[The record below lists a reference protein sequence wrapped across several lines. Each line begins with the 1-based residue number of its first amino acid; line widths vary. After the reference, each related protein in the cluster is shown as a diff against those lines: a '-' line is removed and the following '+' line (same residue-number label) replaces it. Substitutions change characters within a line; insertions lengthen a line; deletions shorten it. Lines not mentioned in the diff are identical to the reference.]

1 MSETT
6 GKKTTILA
14 LDLGGSK
21 MLSALVDVF
30 ESADGG
36 RQTELRGV
44 ARRALTKDAG
54 RDGVWAAILD
64 ATAETFERT
73 GESWDAVASIG
84 ATIPGVADPKRG
96 YWVYAP
102 FSGIADFPLADELR
116 AQFVKPVFADNDVN
130 ACAWA
135 EKVFGACQGVDN
147 FVWITIS
154 NGIGGGLVLD
164 GKVYAGKFSGAAEI
178 GHFNVVEDG
187 GALCGCGNRG
197 CLEATAAG
205 PGIARRY
212 RESVAKIA
220 ESAQNAERAENV
232 GNGGEDNEASPAL
245 RDAWLRYLTSNRKS
259 VDAKAEVEAA
269 QRATAADVAD
279 EARRGN
285 PIAVKVYDDTGR
297 YVGRAASYA
306 ANLVNPEKI
315 VIGGGVAGSFDLFY
329 PALWKTFERCLFK
342 ATNKTLT
349 IEKTGLGYEAGL
361 MGAASLA
368 FSPYC

>member
-1 MSETT
+1 MSE
-6 GKKTTILA
+6 KTTILA

-30 ESADGG
+30 VSASGE
-36 RQTELRGV
+36 RKTALRGV
-44 ARRALTKDAG
+44 ARRALAKDAG
-54 RDGVWAAILD
+54 RDGVWRAILD
-64 ATAETFERT
+64 ATAETFEQT
-73 GESWDAVASIG
+73 GESWENVASIG
-84 ATIPGVADPKRG
+84 ATIPGVADPSRG

-116 AQFVKPVFADNDVN
+116 ARFGKPVFADNDVN

-178 GHFNVVEDG
+178 GHFNVVEN
-187 GALCGCGNRG
+187 GAPCGCGNRG

-212 RESVAKIA
+212 RELVKDVFS
-220 ESAQNAERAENV
+220 
-232 GNGGEDNEASPAL
+232 GGDAASSGL
-245 RDAWLRYLTSNRKS
+245 RGDWLRYLTSTGVSAN
-259 VDAKAEVEAA
+259 AELELA
-269 QRATAADVAD
+269 QSATAATIAE
-279 EARRGN
+279 EAKRGN
-285 PIAVKVYDDTGR
+285 PLAIKVYDDTGR

-329 PALWKTFERCLFK
+329 PALWETFERCLFK
-342 ATNKTLT
+342 ATNQTLT

-361 MGAASLA
+361 MGAAALA

>member
-1 MSETT
+1 MNEKTT
-6 GKKTTILA
+6 EKTTILA

-21 MLSALVDVF
+21 MLSALVDVST
-30 ESADGG
+30 SAEGE
-36 RQTELRGV
+36 RKTELRGV
-44 ARRALTKDAG
+44 ARRELTKDAG

-64 ATAETFERT
+64 ATAETFEKT
-73 GESWDAVASIG
+73 GETWANVASIG

-102 FSGIADFPLADELR
+102 FSGVADFPLADELR
-116 AQFVKPVFADNDVN
+116 ARFGKPVFADNDVN

-135 EKVFGACQGVDN
+135 EKVFGVCRNVDN

-178 GHFNVVEDG
+178 GHFNVVEN

-212 RESVAKIA
+212 RELVAEIA
-220 ESAQNAERAENV
+220 EENDAAPSELRSAW
-232 GNGGEDNEASPAL
+232 S
-245 RDAWLRYLTSNRKS
+245 RYLASTCGKATRGA
-259 VDAKAEVEAA
+259 VDRRDLSGEVEAA
-269 QRATAADVAD
+269 QTATAATIAD
-279 EARRGN
+279 EARFGN
-285 PIAVKVYDDTGR
+285 PLAVKVYNDTGR
-297 YVGRAASYA
+297 FVGRAASYA

-315 VIGGGVAGSFDLFY
+315 VIGGGVAGAFELFY
-329 PALWKTFERCLFK
+329 PALWETFERCLFK
-342 ATNKTLT
+342 PTNATLT

-361 MGAASLA
+361 MGAAALA

>member
-1 MSETT
+1 MSE
-6 GKKTTILA
+6 KTTILA

-30 ESADGG
+30 VSASGE
-36 RQTELRGV
+36 RKTALRGV
-44 ARRALTKDAG
+44 ARRALAKDAG
-54 RDGVWAAILD
+54 RDGVWTAILD
-64 ATAETFERT
+64 AVAETFERT
-73 GESWDAVASIG
+73 GESWENVASIG
-84 ATIPGVADPKRG
+84 ATIPGVADPSRG

-116 AQFVKPVFADNDVN
+116 AKFGKSVFADNDVN

-135 EKVFGACQGVDN
+135 EKVFGVCRNVDN

-178 GHFNVVEDG
+178 GHFNVVEN
-187 GALCGCGNRG
+187 GAPCGCGNRG

-212 RESVAKIA
+212 RELVKDVFSGVDAA
-220 ESAQNAERAENV
+220 TS
-232 GNGGEDNEASPAL
+232 GL
-245 RDAWLRYLTSNRKS
+245 RGDWLRYLASTGVSAN
-259 VDAKAEVEAA
+259 AELELA
-269 QRATAADVAD
+269 QSATAATIAE
-279 EARRGN
+279 EAKRGN
-285 PIAVKVYDDTGR
+285 PLAVKVYNDTGR

-315 VIGGGVAGSFDLFY
+315 VIGGGVAGSFDLFS
-329 PALWKTFERCLFK
+329 PALRETFERCLFK
-342 ATNKTLT
+342 ATNQTLT

-361 MGAASLA
+361 MGAAALA

>member
-1 MSETT
+1 MSE
-6 GKKTTILA
+6 KTTILA

-21 MLSALVDVF
+21 MLSALIDVS
-30 ESADGG
+30 EASDGE
-36 RQTELRGV
+36 RKTALRGV
-44 ARRALTKDAG
+44 ARRALTKDSG
-54 RDGVWAAILD
+54 RDGVRQAIFD
-64 ATAETFERT
+64 AVAETFDKT
-73 GESWDAVASIG
+73 GESWANVDSIG
-84 ATIPGVADPKRG
+84 ATIPGVADPTRG

-116 AQFVKPVFADNDVN
+116 ARFGKPVFADNDVN

-135 EKVFGACQGVDN
+135 EKVFGACQDVEN

-178 GHFNVVEDG
+178 GHFNVVEN

-212 RESVAKIA
+212 RELVARIA
-220 ESAQNAERAENV
+220 DNATEN
-232 GNGGEDNEASPAL
+232 DAASSEL
-245 RDAWLRYLTSNRKS
+245 CSAWLRYLASTGASAN
-259 VDAKAEVEAA
+259 AEAEAA
-269 QRATAADVAD
+269 RTATAATIAD

-285 PIAVKVYDDTGR
+285 PLAVEVYNETGR

-315 VIGGGVAGSFDLFY
+315 VIGGGVAGAFDLFY
-329 PALWKTFERCLFK
+329 PALWETFERCLFK

-349 IEKTGLGYEAGL
+349 IEKTRLGYEAGL
-361 MGAASLA
+361 MGAAALA

>member
-1 MSETT
+1 MSEKTT
-6 GKKTTILA
+6 KKTTILA

-21 MLSALVDVF
+21 MLSALVDVS

-36 RQTELRGV
+36 RSTKLRGV
-44 ARRALTKDAG
+44 ARRTLTKDAG

-64 ATAETFERT
+64 ATAETFEKT
-73 GESWDAVASIG
+73 GESWDDVASIG

-116 AQFVKPVFADNDVN
+116 ARFGKPVFADNDVN

-135 EKVFGACQGVDN
+135 EKVFGVCQDVDN

-178 GHFNVVEDG
+178 GHFNVVESG

-212 RESVAKIA
+212 RELVAKIA
-220 ESAQNAERAENV
+220 EIAENV
-232 GNGGEDNEASPAL
+232 DKNDAASSEL
-245 RDAWLRYLTSNRKS
+245 RADWLRYLASSGAN
-259 VDAKAEVEAA
+259 ANAEFELA
-269 QRATAADVAD
+269 QSATAATIAE

-285 PIAVKVYDDTGR
+285 PLAVKVYDDTGR

-306 ANLVNPEKI
+306 ANLANPEKI

-329 PALWKTFERCLFK
+329 PALWETFERCLFK

-368 FSPYC
+368 FAPYC

>member
-1 MSETT
+1 MSEKTA
-6 GKKTTILA
+6 KKTTILA

-30 ESADGG
+30 ESADGE
-36 RQTELRGV
+36 RKTELRGV
-44 ARRALTKDAG
+44 ARRTLTKDAG

-116 AQFVKPVFADNDVN
+116 ARFGKPVFADNDVN

-178 GHFNVVEDG
+178 GHFNVVENG

-212 RESVAKIA
+212 RESVA
-220 ESAQNAERAENV
+220 NAAGVSDFSAEN
-232 GNGGEDNEASPAL
+232 DATSPAL
-245 RDAWLRYLTSNRKS
+245 RDAWLRYLASNKES
-259 VDAKAEVEAA
+259 VDLKAEVEAA
-269 QRATAADVAD
+269 QSATAADVAD

-285 PIAVKVYDDTGR
+285 PLAVEVYNATGR

-315 VIGGGVAGSFDLFY
+315 VIGGGVAGAFDLFY
-329 PALWKTFERCLFK
+329 PALWATFERCLFK

-368 FSPYC
+368 FAPYC

>member
-1 MSETT
+1 MSEKTA
-6 GKKTTILA
+6 KKTTILA

-30 ESADGG
+30 ESANGE
-36 RQTELRGV
+36 RKTELRGV

-54 RDGVWAAILD
+54 RDGVWRAILD
-64 ATAETFERT
+64 ATAETFEKT
-73 GESWDAVASIG
+73 GENWTCVDSIG

-116 AQFVKPVFADNDVN
+116 AQFGKPVFADNDVN

-135 EKVFGACQGVDN
+135 EKVFGACQGVEN

-187 GALCGCGNRG
+187 APCGCGNRG

-212 RESVAKIA
+212 RESFKDDFSGGDAA
-220 ESAQNAERAENV
+220 SSELRA
-232 GNGGEDNEASPAL
+232 D
-245 RDAWLRYLTSNRKS
+245 WLRYLASTGANAS
-259 VDAKAEVEAA
+259 AEVEAA
-269 QRATAADVAD
+269 QSATAASVAE

-285 PIAVKVYDDTGR
+285 PVAVKVYEDTGR

-329 PALWKTFERCLFK
+329 PALWETFERCLFK

-368 FSPYC
+368 FAPYC

>member
-1 MSETT
+1 MGEATER
-6 GKKTTILA
+6 KTTILA

-21 MLSALVDVF
+21 MLSALVDAF
-30 ESADGG
+30 ESAGG
-36 RQTELRGV
+36 GCKAELRGV
-44 ARRALTKDAG
+44 ARRTLTKDAG

-64 ATAETFERT
+64 AVAETFERT

-116 AQFVKPVFADNDVN
+116 AQFGKPVFADNDVN

-135 EKVFGACQGVDN
+135 EKVFGACQGVEN

-178 GHFNVVEDG
+178 GHFNVVENG

-212 RESVAKIA
+212 RELVV
-220 ESAQNAERAENV
+220 NAAGVSDFSTEN
-232 GNGGEDNEASPAL
+232 DAASPEL
-245 RDAWLRYLTSNRKS
+245 RDDWLRYLMSRGVNVET
-259 VDAKAEVEAA
+259 EVEAA
-269 QRATAADVAD
+269 RTANAASVAD

-285 PIAVKVYDDTGR
+285 PLAVEVYNATGR

-329 PALWKTFERCLFK
+329 PALWETFERCLFK

-349 IEKTGLGYEAGL
+349 VEKTGLGYEAGL
-361 MGAASLA
+361 MGAAALA
-368 FSPYC
+368 FAPYC

>member
-1 MSETT
+1 MNE
-6 GKKTTILA
+6 KTTIFA

-30 ESADGG
+30 ESANGE
-36 RQTELRGV
+36 RKAELRGV
-44 ARRALTKDAG
+44 ARRTLTKDAG

-64 ATAETFERT
+64 ATAETFEKT
-73 GESWDAVASIG
+73 GERWDAVAAIG

-116 AQFVKPVFADNDVN
+116 AQFGKPVFADNDVN

-135 EKVFGACQGVDN
+135 EKVFGVCRDVEN

-212 RESVAKIA
+212 RELVAKIA
-220 ESAQNAERAENV
+220 ENADKNDAASSELRA
-232 GNGGEDNEASPAL
+232 D
-245 RDAWLRYLTSNRKS
+245 WLRYLASKKVS
-259 VDAKAEVEAA
+259 EAVKAEVEAA
-269 QRATAADVAD
+269 QSATAAGVAD

-285 PIAVKVYDDTGR
+285 PLAVKVYVDTGR

-329 PALWKTFERCLFK
+329 PALLEMFERCLFK
-342 ATNKTLT
+342 ATNRTLT

-368 FSPYC
+368 FAPYC

>member
-1 MSETT
+1 MKAGVKMSEKTA
-6 GKKTTILA
+6 KKTTILA

-36 RQTELRGV
+36 RSVELRGV
-44 ARRALTKDAG
+44 ARRALTKDSG
-54 RDGVWAAILD
+54 RDGVWRAILD

-73 GESWDAVASIG
+73 GESWANVASIG

-116 AQFVKPVFADNDVN
+116 AQFGKPVFADNDVN

-135 EKVFGACQGVDN
+135 EKVFGACQEVDN

-178 GHFNVVEDG
+178 GHFNVVENG

-212 RESVAKIA
+212 RELVKDVFDGIDA
-220 ESAQNAERAENV
+220 
-232 GNGGEDNEASPAL
+232 ASSEL
-245 RDAWLRYLTSNRKS
+245 RVDWLRYLASTN
-259 VDAKAEVEAA
+259 ANANAELALA
-269 QRATAADVAD
+269 QSATAADVAD

-285 PIAVKVYDDTGR
+285 PLAVKVYNDTGR

-315 VIGGGVAGSFDLFY
+315 VIGGGVAGAFDLFY
-329 PALWKTFERCLFK
+329 PALWETFERCLFK

-349 IEKTGLGYEAGL
+349 IEKTRLGYEAGL

>member
-6 GKKTTILA
+6 VKKTTILA

-30 ESADGG
+30 ESADGE
-36 RQTELRGV
+36 RSTKLRGV
-44 ARRALTKDAG
+44 ARRALAKDAG

-84 ATIPGVADPKRG
+84 ATIPGVADPSRG
-96 YWVYAP
+96 FWVYAP

-116 AQFVKPVFADNDVN
+116 ARFGKPVFADNDVN

-178 GHFNVVEDG
+178 GHFNVVEN

-212 RESVAKIA
+212 RELVK
-220 ESAQNAERAENV
+220 
-232 GNGGEDNEASPAL
+232 
-245 RDAWLRYLTSNRKS
+245 
-259 VDAKAEVEAA
+259 
-269 QRATAADVAD
+269 DV
-279 EARRGN
+279 
-285 PIAVKVYDDTGR
+285 
-297 YVGRAASYA
+297 
-306 ANLVNPEKI
+306 
-315 VIGGGVAGSFDLFY
+315 GGG
-329 PALWKTFERCLFK
+329 
-342 ATNKTLT
+342 N
-349 IEKTGLGYEAGL
+349 
-361 MGAASLA
+361 
-368 FSPYC
+368 

>member
-1 MSETT
+1 MNEKTA
-6 GKKTTILA
+6 KKTTILA

-21 MLSALVDVF
+21 MLSALVDVV

-36 RQTELRGV
+36 RKTELRGV
-44 ARRALTKDAG
+44 ARRTLTKDAG

-64 ATAETFERT
+64 ATAETFEKT
-73 GESWDAVASIG
+73 GESWDDVASIG
-84 ATIPGVADPKRG
+84 ATIPGVADPSRG

-116 AQFVKPVFADNDVN
+116 ARFGKPVFADNDVN

-178 GHFNVVEDG
+178 GHFNVVESG

-212 RESVAKIA
+212 RELVA
-220 ESAQNAERAENV
+220 NAAGVSDFSTEN
-232 GNGGEDNEASPAL
+232 DAASSEL
-245 RDAWLRYLTSNRKS
+245 RGDWLRYLASNKES
-259 VDAKAEVEAA
+259 VDLEAEVEAA
-269 QRATAADVAD
+269 QTATAADVAD

-285 PIAVKVYDDTGR
+285 PIAVKIYEDTGR

-306 ANLVNPEKI
+306 ANLLNPEKI
-315 VIGGGVAGSFDLFY
+315 VIGGGVAGAFDLFY
-329 PALWKTFERCLFK
+329 PTLWKTFERCLFK

>member
-6 GKKTTILA
+6 VKKTTILA

-30 ESADGG
+30 ESADGERSTG
-36 RQTELRGV
+36 LRGV
-44 ARRALTKDAG
+44 ARRALAKDAG
-54 RDGVWAAILD
+54 RDGVWRAILD
-64 ATAETFERT
+64 AVAETFEKT
-73 GESWDAVASIG
+73 GESWEAVDSIG

-96 YWVYAP
+96 YWIYAP

-116 AQFVKPVFADNDVN
+116 AQFGKPVFADNDVN

-178 GHFNVVEDG
+178 GHFNVVENG

-212 RESVAKIA
+212 RELVA
-220 ESAQNAERAENV
+220 NAAGVSDFSTEND
-232 GNGGEDNEASPAL
+232 GASSGL
-245 RDAWLRYLTSNRKS
+245 RGDWLRYLASNEKN
-259 VDAKAEVEAA
+259 VDAKAEAEAA
-269 QRATAADVAD
+269 QSATAATIAE
-279 EARRGN
+279 EAKRGN
-285 PIAVKVYDDTGR
+285 PLAVKVYADTGR

-315 VIGGGVAGSFDLFY
+315 VIGGGVAGAFDLFY
-329 PALWKTFERCLFK
+329 PALWETFERCLFK

>member
-1 MSETT
+1 MSEKTA
-6 GKKTTILA
+6 KKTTILA

-36 RQTELRGV
+36 RKTELRGV

-54 RDGVWAAILD
+54 RDGVWSAILD
-64 ATAETFERT
+64 ATAETFEQT
-73 GESWDAVASIG
+73 GESWEAVDSIG

-116 AQFVKPVFADNDVN
+116 AQFGKPVFADNDVN

-178 GHFNVVEDG
+178 GHFNVVEN
-187 GALCGCGNRG
+187 GAPCGCGNRG

-212 RESVAKIA
+212 RELVKD
-220 ESAQNAERAENV
+220 V
-232 GNGGEDNEASPAL
+232 FNGVDAASSEL
-245 RDAWLRYLTSNRKS
+245 RGDWLRYLESTGAN
-259 VDAKAEVEAA
+259 ANAEVETAKT
-269 QRATAADVAD
+269 ATAASVAE

-285 PIAVKVYDDTGR
+285 PVAVKVYDDTGR

-329 PALWKTFERCLFK
+329 PALWGTFERCLFK

-368 FSPYC
+368 FAPYC